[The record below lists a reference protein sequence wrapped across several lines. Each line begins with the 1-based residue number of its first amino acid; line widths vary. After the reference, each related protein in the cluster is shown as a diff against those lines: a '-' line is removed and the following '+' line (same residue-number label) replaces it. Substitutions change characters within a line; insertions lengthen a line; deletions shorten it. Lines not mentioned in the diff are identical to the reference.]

1 MNIMCFFSHSI
12 LCGVGFGYVMYIL
25 IGLCTRDLFSEASQL
40 LSSLLMGQTGY
51 DILEYDSRNVASTA
65 AVAVTFADGGGDDD
79 VVVEEGIH
87 GGVAMVRRMSSS
99 SPVRPYR
106 QRAGSIVDQLPMD
119 LVTNI
124 HSMKA

>member
-1 MNIMCFFSHSI
+1 MNLVCPYFHSI

-40 LSSLLMGQTGY
+40 LSLLLMGQTGY
-51 DILEYDSRNVASTA
+51 DSLEYDSRSVSSTA
-65 AVAVTFADGGGDDD
+65 AAVTFADGGGDDD

-99 SPVRPYR
+99 SPVRPHR
-106 QRAGSIVDQLPMD
+106 QRAGSIVDKIPMD

>member
-1 MNIMCFFSHSI
+1 MCVSFDSI

-40 LSSLLMGQTGY
+40 LSSLLMGQDGY
-51 DILEYDSRNVASTA
+51 DTLEYDCRNVAATA
-65 AVAVTFADGGGDDD
+65 AAVTFADGGGGGDYDD
-79 VVVEEGIH
+79 VVVEEGVH
-87 GGVAMVRRMSSS
+87 GGVAMIRRMSSS
-99 SPVRPYR
+99 SPVRPHR
-106 QRAGSIVDQLPMD
+106 QRAGSIVDKIPMD